1 MIVSHFGSDGGCDE
15 RDERWRRRLGA
26 VSLIAAM
33 SFIDANEPG
42 CETPSERLR

>member
-1 MIVSHFGSDGGCDE
+1 MLAAMSFIA
-15 RDERWRRRLGA
+15 A

-42 CETPSERLR
+42 RETPSERLR